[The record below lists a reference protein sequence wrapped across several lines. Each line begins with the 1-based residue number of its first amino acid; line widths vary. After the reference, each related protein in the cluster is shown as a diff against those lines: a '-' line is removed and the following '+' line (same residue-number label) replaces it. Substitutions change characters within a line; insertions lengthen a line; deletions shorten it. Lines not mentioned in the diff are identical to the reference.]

1 MSALVALVRLL
12 RALSTDPAHFWIAG
26 GMVILGD
33 ALLTQ
38 MIIRFISCQCF
49 ALTEEDGLINAQ
61 CRHRDRLGDIYDP
74 YPAIPERGA
83 RLQTYHRPY
92 RSSGVSEEQPPRCQH
107 SSYGLQVPCRA
118 RPHFSPSI

>member
-1 MSALVALVRLL
+1 MVTSMSALVALVRLL

-26 GMVILGD
+26 GVVILGD

-92 RSSGVSEEQPPRCQH
+92 RSSGVSE
-107 SSYGLQVPCRA
+107 
-118 RPHFSPSI
+118 